1 PPPPPARSAEEIA
14 AEAYRTAMEAAQGA
28 NAESDWEVEAT
39 EYRRALAAVPGSLDA
54 KEGLGR
60 AIVNSTGKAG
70 SYLEAERLL
79 TEVTTAEPRRSDA
92 WLALGMARQLGARP
106 GPAVDAYRRYLGLV
120 PRGPTARDVRSVVR
134 ALQRG
139 DVAAPRPSR

>member
-1 PPPPPARSAEEIA
+1 
-14 AEAYRTAMEAAQGA
+14 MEAAQAA
-28 NAESDWEVEAT
+28 NAELSWEVEAT
-39 EYRRALAAVPGSLDA
+39 EYRRAIAAVPTSLDA

-79 TEVTTAEPRRSDA
+79 GEVTAAEPRRADA

-106 GPAVDAYRRYLGLV
+106 APAIDAYRRYLQLV
-120 PRGPTARDVRSVVR
+120 PRGPTATDVRSVVR
-134 ALQRG
+134 ALERG
-139 DVAAPRPSR
+139 DVAAPRPAR